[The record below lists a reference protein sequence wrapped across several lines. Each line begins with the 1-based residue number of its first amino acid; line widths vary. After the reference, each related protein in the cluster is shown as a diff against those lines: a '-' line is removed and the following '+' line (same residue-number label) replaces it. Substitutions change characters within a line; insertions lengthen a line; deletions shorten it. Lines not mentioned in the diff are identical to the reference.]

1 MEIDLDPLADPDEI
15 VAVAEKLAVTTAS
28 WRPGQAGALARENWA
43 EVAEPTI
50 AEFGRLL
57 SEVFARGSAG
67 KMSATAQD
75 RAISLYDRLRRALPE
90 AGVFFDRQAEHVNKM
105 RARARTRERDAR
117 RRQEMAAAK
126 VQRFEIL
133 AHPDDVKEIREF
145 VQAKLKARDIKLPEI
160 KQRGRPRKG
169 AAAEPLT
176 TAPAEAP
183 ETAPEPVPETAP
195 TAPGSDPLQRRR
207 EQTKSLG
214 MLVGGVGQPARKK

>member
-15 VAVAEKLAVTTAS
+15 VAVAETLAGTTAS

-43 EVAEPTI
+43 EVAEPAI

-57 SEVFARGSAG
+57 TEVFARGSAG
-67 KMSATAQD
+67 KMSAAAQD
-75 RAISLYDRLRRALPE
+75 RSIALYDRLRRALPE
-90 AGVFFDRQAEHVNKM
+90 AGAFFDRQTEHVNKM

-169 AAAEPLT
+169 SAAEPVT
-176 TAPAEAP
+176 AAPAEAP
-183 ETAPEPVPETAP
+183 ETAPEPVPAHAAP
-195 TAPGSDPLQRRR
+195 VSDALKRHRTQEKALRMFTGGSP
-207 EQTKSLG
+207 
-214 MLVGGVGQPARKK
+214 VRK